1 MGGRSAAGCGA
12 CSGSGSSAGAAAAP
26 DEPTAKALCISAST
40 CEGSAATSLGASDA
54 GGASSIYAFNFTVVA
69 YPESTCSSTAGGSSS
84 CTVRPGKAMPTG
96 ISSGCST
103 PTDVANWD
111 ISSAS
116 VTSAGSCAT
125 TSGAETSIDSNS
137 AACVTATSIDGADV
151 GSNSAGGASST

>member
-1 MGGRSAAGCGA
+1 
-12 CSGSGSSAGAAAAP
+12 
-26 DEPTAKALCISAST
+26 
-40 CEGSAATSLGASDA
+40 
-54 GGASSIYAFNFTVVA
+54 
-69 YPESTCSSTAGGSSS
+69 
-84 CTVRPGKAMPTG
+84 MPTG

-103 PTDVANWD
+103 PTDVANCD

-151 GSNSAGGASST
+151 GSNSAGGASSARVSITGTLSAWVSTLMGAKSDTAGVRSSEAVGVSSMLN